1 VFAHN
6 QTAIGLYNKVGFQNT
21 DITMAK
27 YL

>member
-1 VFAHN
+1 N

>member
-1 VFAHN
+1 
-6 QTAIGLYNKVGFQNT
+6 GLYNKVGFQNT